1 MRTCI
6 YERLLDGLVLKV
18 KIIRKYSIELG
29 GTNFSFYFVRIFVSL
44 NFTRSIRFY
53 IIRLIEYWV

>member
-1 MRTCI
+1 MDG
-6 YERLLDGLVLKV
+6 LLDGLVLKV

-53 IIRLIEYWV
+53 IICLIEYWV